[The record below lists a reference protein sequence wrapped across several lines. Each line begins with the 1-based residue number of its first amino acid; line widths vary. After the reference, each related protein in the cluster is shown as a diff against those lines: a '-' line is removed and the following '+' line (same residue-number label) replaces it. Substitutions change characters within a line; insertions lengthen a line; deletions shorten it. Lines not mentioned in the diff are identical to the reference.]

1 MFRNSGFDGMGFR
14 TVPYYWLSCCCISR
28 VAACLRGLP
37 KQGNSTGTSIYNRSC
52 GTANPTC
59 NCFAAKVQ
67 DGRLTIQGISRFP
80 SSTFCPL
87 SFWGPL
93 LNQNSRTKNTLIITG
108 LLEEPRYVYT
118 EGLWVPRFD
127 LTRQCSCLQSAASGS
142 AQTLC
147 AVNLH
152 LVHSY
157 IHT

>member
-1 MFRNSGFDGMGFR
+1 MTAWVSVLCLIIGCHVVAFPELLHACEGCPSKVILQVQVFTTAVAVLLTPHATVLRRRFR
-14 TVPYYWLSCCCISR
+14 TEGSLFKVYLGSP
-28 VAACLRGLP
+28 VAP
-37 KQGNSTGTSIYNRSC
+37 
-52 GTANPTC
+52 
-59 NCFAAKVQ
+59 
-67 DGRLTIQGISRFP
+67 
-80 SSTFCPL
+80 FCPL

-152 LVHSY
+152 MVHSY